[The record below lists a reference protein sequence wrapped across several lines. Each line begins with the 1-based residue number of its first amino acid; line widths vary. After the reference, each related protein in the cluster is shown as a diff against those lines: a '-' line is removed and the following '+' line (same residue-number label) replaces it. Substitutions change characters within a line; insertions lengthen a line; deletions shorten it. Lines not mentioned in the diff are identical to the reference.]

1 MADPRSMEETV
12 GPWKTE
18 GSNIIRCRASVLAS
32 ASPPA
37 DLMARVQWA
46 HRTEAA
52 AKALS
57 AEGFKHPYSSMM
69 RPSAR
74 PLLIDQATLPSLER
88 LRLANELIG
97 EMWTTSM
104 TALVGVLGD
113 ERSVRYLR
121 PHYRANMREECLHLA
136 QQLGMDKGSLL
147 TLGYIMNLGSATAG
161 LKARTE
167 VAERSVTLTVY
178 ECPFGHSGQEA
189 FCKLHT
195 LLFDSVLEE
204 LETDYVDRRVMCRSR
219 GDPFCQHVMAPRSA
233 LPGERPEEGRAVM
246 VLAEPLLPPEAMLEI
261 GARFASNLWISTVQ
275 ALSDAIGGYRTL
287 SVLRPLMRK
296 LGHAS
301 GLRYMSI
308 LGLGGDDEDDLAKVV
323 SLLHEIMHQ
332 PTVGWQT
339 DDGFEET
346 LGSCPY
352 EDSPDEVHKLCDA
365 LAEGVCQAVRPD
377 CLLIIDRG
385 DGVPGAC
392 RWSVRCPRRL
402 CTIDR

>member
-1 MADPRSMEETV
+1 M
-12 GPWKTE
+12 
-18 GSNIIRCRASVLAS
+18 
-32 ASPPA
+32 
-37 DLMARVQWA
+37 
-46 HRTEAA
+46 
-52 AKALS
+52 
-57 AEGFKHPYSSMM
+57 
-69 RPSAR
+69 
-74 PLLIDQATLPSLER
+74 PSLER

-121 PHYRANMREECLHLA
+121 PYYKAKMREEWLRLA

-147 TLGYIMNLGSATAG
+147 ALGHIINLGSAAAG

-167 VAERSVTLTVY
+167 VAELSVKHIVY
-178 ECPFGHSGQEA
+178 ECPFGHTGQEA

-195 LLFDSVLEE
+195 LLLDSVYEE
-204 LETDYVDRRVMCRSR
+204 LDADHVDRRVMCRVR
-219 GDPFCQHVMAPRSA
+219 GDPFCQHVTVPRSA
-233 LPGERPEEGRAVM
+233 LPEERPEEGRVLM
-246 VLAEPLLPPEAMLEI
+246 VLTEPALPPEAVLEI
-261 GARFASNLWISTVQ
+261 GVRFASNLWISTVQ

-308 LGLGGDDEDDLAKVV
+308 LGLSGDDEDNLAKVI
-323 SLLHEIMHQ
+323 SLLHEIMQQ
-332 PTVGWQT
+332 PTVGWRT
-339 DDGFEET
+339 NGGFEEV

-365 LAEGVCQAVRPD
+365 LAEGVCRAVRPD
-377 CLLIIDRG
+377 CRLIIDRG

-392 RWSVRCPRRL
+392 RWSVRSPRRL
-402 CTIDR
+402 RAKGR